1 VRELEGAITQIVG
14 MVCTTMLKLD
24 VEPRQGIVRSPGER
38 TMVGCVQITG
48 TWSGAVLV
56 QCDPQFASL
65 AAKIIFSTDGAPT
78 QEEERDALGEI
89 ANQIAGNLK
98 ALLPSPSFL
107 ALPTISDGVDNVLEV
122 LGSRVIEKFE
132 LQVAEHEL
140 TVVLV
145 MRSISLLPVPWHS

>member
-1 VRELEGAITQIVG
+1 MARDQTSPLPRRLRRGVLVPTTGVRGLQV
-14 MVCTTMLKLD
+14 
-24 VEPRQGIVRSPGER
+24 
-38 TMVGCVQITG
+38 VGCQQRG
-48 TWSGAVLV
+48 H
-56 QCDPQFASL
+56 DL
-65 AAKIIFSTDGAPT
+65 ACGETVPK
-78 QEEERDALGEI
+78 REI